1 MCRESNDGQTDC
13 RGVLQLKAPALLT
26 RRARSPLWLRRCACV
41 AGVAAWASLTQG
53 CAKPL
58 SDAECTA
65 LLDHYT
71 ERLLKDENPGV
82 SQQLVAEKQAAARQL
97 VLLDPTYEFAECP
110 SHVSRA
116 QFECA
121 MRAPNVDQIEQ
132 CLVM

>member
-1 MCRESNDGQTDC
+1 MRW
-13 RGVLQLKAPALLT
+13 ALALT
-26 RRARSPLWLRRCACV
+26 WMAL
-41 AGVAAWASLTQG
+41 AGG
-53 CAKPL
+53 CARPL

-71 ERLLKDENPGV
+71 EQLVKTENPGV

-97 VLLDPTYEFAECP
+97 AMLDPSYEFAEC
-110 SHVSRA
+110 SQAVSRA

-121 MRAPNVDQIEQ
+121 MRAPSVDQIEQ